1 LNNYY
6 YRSSP
11 WDGTNFVGR
20 PRYLSSEERV
30 IGNVKNLLFP
40 TTLIDLGP
48 KAGFIQELV
57 YSDDYD
63 GYIVPRIP
71 TSTFQD
77 VTDILN
83 LFVLSRLVNT
93 SFIQQLFPLPD
104 NSGNEQGGDDPS
116 VGAFFKNSR
125 WQNGQL
131 FFSGLLPGLVDADY
145 SQMISINSECG
156 VNEFSP
162 ENYTNNDI
170 IFAEDTVTP
179 TYPYF
184 GIFFSGDNQLRDYIT
199 PRRTIWNANAP
210 LPPAA
215 SGFTQIAV
223 KTQVVPFYQW
233 NVFHN
238 LDSPQSLFGTQ
249 SNNFITNFPSTPT
262 YVDSPTF
269 PNGFFAH
276 GYQTLDRFGPSSE
289 YFVPGVNNTFY
300 YKGYLINYSAGTDS
314 DGNPVVIAVN
324 RIPSGTRYRYTF
336 GAPFHFYFGLKQG
349 ASAMDRFIQKYVD
362 TNIIYE

>member
-1 LNNYY
+1 MI
-6 YRSSP
+6 R
-11 WDGTNFVGR
+11 
-20 PRYLSSEERV
+20 
-30 IGNVKNLLFP
+30 NLLFP
-40 TTLIDLGP
+40 TTIIDMGP
-48 KAGFIQELV
+48 KAAFIQEIV

-71 TSTFQD
+71 SSSYQD
-77 VTDILN
+77 TTDILN

-93 SFIQQLFPLPD
+93 SFLQQLFPLPD
-104 NSGNEQGGDDPS
+104 GNGNEQGGDDPS

-125 WQNGQL
+125 WQNGIL
-131 FFSGLLPGLVDADY
+131 FSSGLLPGLVDADY
-145 SQMISINSECG
+145 SQMISINSEFG

-162 ENYTNNDI
+162 ENYTNNDL
-170 IFAEDTVTP
+170 IFAEDNLNP

-184 GIFFSGDNQLRDYIT
+184 GIFMSGDNQMRDYIS

-210 LPPAA
+210 LPPSP
-215 SGFTQIAV
+215 SGFTEISI

-249 SNNFITNFPSTPT
+249 SNNFITEFGPGP
-262 YVDSPTF
+262 YVQSATF
-269 PNGFFAH
+269 PNGFFSH
-276 GYQTLDRFGPSSE
+276 GYQSLDRFGPSSE
-289 YFVPGVNNTFY
+289 YFVPGAAGSLPLTSFY

-314 DGNPVVIAVN
+314 DGNVVAVAVN
-324 RIPSGTRYRYTF
+324 RIPVGARYRYTF

-349 ASAMDRFIQKYVD
+349 GSAMDLFIQKYVD
-362 TNIIYE
+362 TNIVYE